1 LQQILLP
8 FPMSQFKQFSF
19 KKFGLLELQGSNAD
33 AAAGQRLDDFIKV
46 IFLKKGAEIMVDF
59 KDYRLEEDA
68 LFFVNGGQWYQ
79 MKDECCH
86 GSMLYYNR
94 DFYCVEIH
102 DKEVACDGILFHNL
116 YEIPVVN
123 LSPEQSVVIE
133 QLFKQIHSELIAEDS
148 SLEEMLRI
156 LLKQIIIRS
165 TRIWKNTHEVNTEES
180 REELEFIRKFSQLVE
195 WNFTTKHTVADYA
208 DLLNITPKLLN
219 KRITK
224 FSKDTPNDLI
234 KQRIILEAQ
243 RLLAHTS
250 LSVKEI
256 GYKLGYEDPSYFI
269 RLFSKQA
276 NASPQQFRKQYAAA
290 E

>member
-1 LQQILLP
+1 
-8 FPMSQFKQFSF
+8 MSQFKQFSF
-19 KKFGLLELQGSNAD
+19 KKFGLLQLQGLNAD
-33 AAAGQRLDDFIKV
+33 ASAGQNLNDFIKV

-59 KDYRLEEDA
+59 KSYRLEQDA
-68 LFFVNGGQWYQ
+68 LFFINAGQWYQ
-79 MKDECCH
+79 MKEECCQ

-102 DKEVACDGILFHNL
+102 DKEVACDGILFHNV
-116 YEIPVVN
+116 YEIPVVD
-123 LSPEQSVVIE
+123 LEPDQSIVIE

-165 TRIWKNTHEVNTEES
+165 TRIWKSTHEVHTEEA
-180 REELEFIRKFSQLVE
+180 RQEIEFIRQFSQLVE
-195 WNFTTKHTVADYA
+195 WNFTTKHTVAEYA

-224 FSKDTPNDLI
+224 FSRDTPNDLI

-243 RLLAHTS
+243 RMLAHTS

-269 RLFSKQA
+269 RMFSKQA
-276 NASPQQFRKQYAAA
+276 NASPQQFRKQYATV

>member
-1 LQQILLP
+1 MQLISNY
-8 FPMSQFKQFSF
+8 PMSQFKQFSF
-19 KKFGLLELQGSNAD
+19 KKFGQLELQGSSIEVATGEKLN
-33 AAAGQRLDDFIKV
+33 DFIKV
-46 IFLKKGAEIMVDF
+46 IFLKKGASAMVDF
-59 KDYRLEEDA
+59 KAYYLEEDA
-68 LFFVNGGQWYQ
+68 LFFINGGQWYQ
-79 MKDECCH
+79 LNEESCY

-116 YEIPVVN
+116 YEIPVVY
-123 LSPEQSVVIE
+123 LTPDQSLMIE
-133 QLFKQIHSELIAEDS
+133 QLFKQIHSELASEDS

-156 LLKQIIIRS
+156 LLKQIIIKS
-165 TRIWKNTHEVNTEES
+165 TRIWKNTHEINTEES
-180 REELEFIRKFSQLVE
+180 SQEMEFIRKFSQLVE

-224 FSKDTPNDLI
+224 FSRDTPNDLI

-243 RLLAHTS
+243 RLLAHTD

-256 GYKLGYEDPSYFI
+256 SYKLGYEDPSYFI
-269 RLFSKQA
+269 RLFTKQA
-276 NASPQQFRKQYAAA
+276 GMSPQHFRKQYTAV
-290 E
+290 